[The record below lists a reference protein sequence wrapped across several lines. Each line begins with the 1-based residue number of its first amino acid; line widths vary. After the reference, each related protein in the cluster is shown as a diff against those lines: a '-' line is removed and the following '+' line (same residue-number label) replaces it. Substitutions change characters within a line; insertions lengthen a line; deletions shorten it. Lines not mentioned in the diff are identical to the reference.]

1 MAAALIISIVSAGL
15 AIHAESQESKNV
27 RALRLQISD
36 LAAKVAA
43 GQRLIDSQNE
53 RTSSLGSRVRALE
66 TTALDVKSH
75 TVAKTAESVK
85 QSVVTVVAGDAL
97 GSGFAVMSTTST
109 SQVVTNF
116 HVIAALWTNGIH
128 DVRIRRGDATWPGRV
143 VKVSEADDLALI
155 SVSARFPAL
164 TVRKDAPA
172 TGDPVLAVGSPLG
185 LEGSVSTGIV
195 SALRHEDG
203 KSLIQTTA
211 AINPGNS
218 GGPLVDRNGL
228 VIGVNEMKEV
238 GSGIE
243 GLAFAIPASVICADL
258 PVCN

>member
-1 MAAALIISIVSAGL
+1 MARSVNWS
-15 AIHAESQESKNV
+15 
-27 RALRLQISD
+27 
-36 LAAKVAA
+36 AKVAA
-43 GQRLIDSQNE
+43 GQRLIESQNG

-128 DVRIRRGDATWPGRV
+128 DVKIRRGDATWPGRV

-164 TVRKDAPA
+164 SVRKDAPRHRRPGA
-172 TGDPVLAVGSPLG
+172 GGRVSSSARGQCLHGDRSRRLPRGRQEPDSDDRSHQP
-185 LEGSVSTGIV
+185 
-195 SALRHEDG
+195 R
-203 KSLIQTTA
+203 QQR
-211 AINPGNS
+211 
-218 GGPLVDRNGL
+218 GPLVDRNGL

-243 GLAFAIPASVICADL
+243 GLAFAIPASVICANL
-258 PVCN
+258 PVRNQELEHTWREH